1 MARNKEKKLLSI
13 FKEEFSL
20 FYQKVANNAQ
30 RQVLKNMKSGKDVN
44 GDNFAKLTKY
54 TRDERKRL
62 GYTGPI
68 LERTKNLRNSIKF
81 IADTSSMSITSD
93 SLDYGDYLNDGRSD
107 MEPRRILEFPKEWD
121 VDGSEMIKSLS
132 KTHERTMKRLEDFT
146 DVYRNAER

>member
-68 LERTKNLRNSIKF
+68 LERTKNLRNSIKY

-107 MEPRRILEFPKEWD
+107 MAPRKILELPNNWKSGGKERD
-121 VDGSEMIKSLS
+121 LLYN
-132 KTHERTMKRLEDFT
+132 KTKEKFIDRVKDTFNIYSDE
-146 DVYRNAER
+146 